1 MKLKSVKKEIKEQL
15 KILGVEDLTKFVKDF
30 PTNKSLESFI
40 KNKKKNKIK
49 LKDVLLRIQREL
61 NFRDYLDED
70 KLYFLQIPKTIDEL
84 SYVDDLDK
92 TVLSAL
98 PNMLLKVD
106 PDMTFFEKSAEE
118 WLASYK
124 EALHKEYY
132 KLKLRKS
139 YKKGIDSLD
148 KKFFVNKILEEASEA
163 EKSLSKKVPL
173 YYVYLYPKRGVGLDL
188 QNYLAMY
195 NIQSLQK
202 KTDELSKKVTELYP
216 NLEKITYG
224 SLVKSYFGIEY
235 KKGIRLSKQLKK
247 AKKDFTERELVFFG
261 EVEKWFSSIKGRN
274 SSMYSIL
281 TCSGHVFI
289 DKSSYKIPN
298 NVNSWAFRDS
308 CNNSQSSVG
317 RDTHIVLHQLGFEYV
332 RLFGIYTD
340 YYRKEVY
347 LNPLARAYFV
357 ENKEGIA
364 HAGGYTDVEGNS
376 FFHTSY
382 EFWTILL
389 CTLRGYK
396 VDDFLYSEGFKGGSE
411 KYYRQERDETVYIY
425 SNLGEKC
432 NYTKLATS
440 TEVLKIVTRD
450 YEKIKETCDLCSG
463 KEKVEPELTFSH
475 KLY

>member
-1 MKLKSVKKEIKEQL
+1 MKLKSVKREVKEQL
-15 KILGVEDLTKFVKDF
+15 KILGIEDLAKFVEGF
-30 PTNKSLESFI
+30 STNKSLESFVEI
-40 KNKKKNKIK
+40 KKKIKIK
-49 LKDVLLRIQREL
+49 RKDVLLRIQREL
-61 NFRDYLDED
+61 TFRDYLDED
-70 KLYFLQIPKTIDEL
+70 KLYFLQVPKTIEEL
-84 SYVDDLDK
+84 GSIEDLSN
-92 TVLSAL
+92 TVFSAL

-106 PDMTFFEKSAEE
+106 SEMTFFGKSAEE

-132 KLKLRKS
+132 KLELRKS

-148 KKFFVNKILEEASEA
+148 KKFFVNKILEGASEA
-163 EKSLSKKVPL
+163 EKLLSKKVPL
-173 YYVYLYPKRGVGLDL
+173 YYIYLYPKRGVSLDL
-188 QNYLAMY
+188 QKYLAKY
-195 NIQSLQK
+195 NMKSLQK

-224 SLVKSYFGIEY
+224 SLVKSYFGIDY
-235 KKGIRLSKQLKK
+235 KEGIRLSKQLRK

-261 EVEKWFSSIKGRN
+261 EAEKWFSSIKGRD
-274 SSMYSIL
+274 SSMNNNL
-281 TCSGHVFI
+281 KCSGHVFI

-308 CNNSQSSVG
+308 CNNSRSSIG
-317 RDTHIVLHQLGFEYV
+317 RDTYIVLHQLGFEYV

-340 YYRKEVY
+340 SYKKEIY

-357 ENKEGIA
+357 ENEEGIA

-396 VDDFLYSEGFKGGSE
+396 VNDFFYTEGFEGGSK
-411 KYYRQERDETVYIY
+411 KYYRQKTDEIVYIY
-425 SNLGEKC
+425 SNLGAEC
-432 NYTKLATS
+432 SYTKLATS

-450 YEKIKETCDLCSG
+450 YEKIKKTCDLCSG
-463 KEKVEPELTFSH
+463 TEKAEPELTFTH